1 MGRRIMVHRLEV
13 FFAGTMRLLG
23 TLTGGIYLILLYLLT
38 LWMVVG
44 SLSAI
49 QVRDRLAEGA
59 VGVTYKD
66 VERAYDQFQSN
77 DLAIWESYFGE
88 DAIELK
94 TAEAFELDRRLF
106 PAWASSGED
115 WNSDLN
121 AQWVAM
127 QSACESPQTN
137 AQDETR
143 CELVARSVRADRVLG
158 LLQTENYLELERYYQ
173 QDAQQLRAAEP
184 LAEFFDTYEFFRFV
198 PLYREFLNEPR
209 EILVIQLT
217 MAMGLLGTV
226 VTMTW
231 SYVRRD
237 SGFTLRRFM
246 ILPAVGAM
254 SAFIVLILT
263 KAGQITLTAGTSVDA
278 LNPFFLSFLG
288 IMSGLL
294 SERAYARM
302 SEIGTNFFSVQ
313 DDTPRWGLNLGPAL
327 ADAGVTVP
335 DLARYLHVAEDEAEA
350 IVIGRS
356 KATESQQRIVAAALR
371 RSLREIFS
379 DQPPDAPVA
388 ARAAASPPTAPDQR
402 TTVVG
407 TAPDPA

>member
-1 MGRRIMVHRLEV
+1 MMAGLRV
-13 FFAGTMRLLG
+13 FYEDILRLLG
-23 TLTGGIYLILLYLLT
+23 TVTGGGYLIVLYILT

-66 VERAYDQFQSN
+66 VERAYEQFQSN
-77 DLAIWESYFGE
+77 DLAIWEGYFGD
-88 DAIELK
+88 DAVGMK
-94 TAEAFELDRRLF
+94 RAESFEIDRRLF
-106 PAWASSGED
+106 PEWAAGDQE
-115 WNSDLN
+115 WTSDLA
-121 AQWVAM
+121 AQWTAM
-127 QSACESPQTN
+127 QNECEASRG
-137 AQDETR
+137 AVQDQSK
-143 CELVARSVRADRVLG
+143 CDLVARSQRADKILN
-158 LLQTENYLELERYYQ
+158 LLIAENHLELERYYQ
-173 QDAQQLRAAEP
+173 QDARLLREAEP
-184 LAEFFDTYEFFRFV
+184 LADFFDTYEFFRFV

-294 SERAYARM
+294 SERAYGRM
-302 SEIGTNFFSVQ
+302 SEIGTSFFSVQ
-313 DDTPRWGLNLGPAL
+313 EGTPRWGLKLGPAL
-327 ADAGVTVP
+327 HEAGVSLP
-335 DLARYLHVAEDEAEA
+335 DLARYLQISEEEAEA
-350 IVIGRS
+350 IVIGRA
-356 KATESQQRIVAAALR
+356 KATEVQQRIVAASLR
-371 RSLREIFS
+371 RSMREIFS
-379 DQPPDAPVA
+379 DQPPD
-388 ARAAASPPTAPDQR
+388 PPAVKAGSLDVPPS
-402 TTVVG
+402 
-407 TAPDPA
+407 APDPA

>member
-1 MGRRIMVHRLEV
+1 
-13 FFAGTMRLLG
+13 
-23 TLTGGIYLILLYLLT
+23 
-38 LWMVVG
+38 
-44 SLSAI
+44 
-49 QVRDRLAEGA
+49 
-59 VGVTYKD
+59 VTYTD
-66 VERAYDQFQSN
+66 VERAHEQFQST

-88 DAIELK
+88 DAVDLK
-94 TAEAFELDRRLF
+94 SQEAWDIARRLF
-106 PAWASSGED
+106 PEWATSGRD
-115 WNSDLN
+115 WDRGMDMEFAALR
-121 AQWVAM
+121 A
-127 QSACESPQTN
+127 ACAANNGSGPDQ
-137 AQDETR
+137 TR
-143 CELVARSVRADRVLG
+143 CDLITRSERADRIVN
-158 LLQTENYLELERYYQ
+158 LLYAENYLELERYYQ
-173 QDAQQLRAAEP
+173 EDAQQLRDAEP
-184 LAEFFDTYEFFRFV
+184 LAEFFDTYEFFSFV

-302 SEIGTNFFSVQ
+302 SDIGANFFSVQ
-313 DDTPRWGLNLGPAL
+313 DDTPRWGLSLGPAME
-327 ADAGVTVP
+327 DAGVSLK
-335 DLARYLHVAEDEAEA
+335 DLARYLQISEEETEA

-356 KATESQQRIVAAALR
+356 KATEVQQRIVAASLR
-371 RSLREIFS
+371 RSTREVFS
-379 DQPPDAPVA
+379 DQPPDPPAAVSASPKAP
-388 ARAAASPPTAPDQR
+388 RAAHPD
-402 TTVVG
+402 
-407 TAPDPA
+407 ADPA

>member
-1 MGRRIMVHRLEV
+1 MQGWQTMIAGLGV
-13 FFAGTMRLLG
+13 FFAGTLRLLG
-23 TLTGGIYLILLYLLT
+23 TLAGGTYLMFLYAFT

-66 VERAYDQFQSN
+66 VERAYEQFQGN

-88 DAIELK
+88 DAIGMK
-94 TAEAFELDRRLF
+94 RAEAHELDRRLF
-106 PAWASSGED
+106 PEWAKGDREWDSELD
-115 WNSDLN
+115 

-127 QSACESPQTN
+127 QADWESGQSAARDQSKC
-137 AQDETR
+137 D
-143 CELVARSVRADRVLG
+143 LVARSVRADRILN
-158 LLQTENYLELERYYQ
+158 LLQAENHLELERYYQ
-173 QDAQQLRAAEP
+173 QDAKLLRDAEP
-184 LAEFFDTYEFFRFV
+184 LAEFFDTYEFFMFV
-198 PLYREFLNEPR
+198 PFYREFLNEPR

-294 SERAYARM
+294 SERAYGRM
-302 SEIGTNFFSVQ
+302 SEIGTSFFSVQ
-313 DDTPRWGLNLGPAL
+313 EGTPR
-327 ADAGVTVP
+327 
-335 DLARYLHVAEDEAEA
+335 
-350 IVIGRS
+350 
-356 KATESQQRIVAAALR
+356 
-371 RSLREIFS
+371 
-379 DQPPDAPVA
+379 
-388 ARAAASPPTAPDQR
+388 
-402 TTVVG
+402 
-407 TAPDPA
+407 